1 MLYLHLSYDL
11 FPKYAFICL
20 SLQSPSIKKAL
31 QSAATRELMEFL
43 FDYLAFLAKAATLV
57 LALIAVIAVIAQ
69 SIQQAKEIATD
80 ERIEVKKLND
90 RFENMQQA
98 IEQQLQTPEE
108 QQLQAKAEKKRLK
121 AEHKANKKLAKEKA
135 KEQTDNA
142 VAEAPSEDESD
153 KKRVFVIDFD
163 GDIRAN
169 AVDNMREEIS
179 AILTVAKPT
188 DEVLIRLE
196 SPGGVVH
203 GYGLAASQLQRIK
216 DASIPLTACVD
227 KVAASGGYMMACVAD
242 KVVAAPFSIIGSIGV
257 VAQLPNFHRLLKKND
272 IDFEQHTAGD
282 YKRTVTMFGENT
294 DADRAKFKQE
304 LEDTH
309 GLFKDFVANNR
320 PELDIDKVATGEH
333 WHGIQALEL
342 GLVDELRTSDDYLL
356 AAHKEHAIFHV
367 KHVAKKTLGQKFGMA
382 AQSTVDK
389 LLTKLPA
396 NS

>member
-1 MLYLHLSYDL
+1 
-11 FPKYAFICL
+11 
-20 SLQSPSIKKAL
+20 
-31 QSAATRELMEFL
+31 MEFL
-43 FDYLAFLAKAATLV
+43 FEYLAFLAKAATLV
-57 LALIAVIAVIAQ
+57 VALVAVVAIIGQ
-69 SIQQAKEIATD
+69 SVQQAKDMATE

-98 IEQQLQTPEE
+98 IESQLQTPEE
-108 QQLQAKAEKKRLK
+108 VAEQAKAEKKRQK
-121 AEHKANKKLAKEKA
+121 AEHKANKKLAKQKA
-135 KEQTDNA
+135 KEQKQ
-142 VAEAPSEDESD
+142 EKEPSKKSETPTETVTSESSSADEVP
-153 KKRVFVIDFD
+153 KKRIFVLDFD

-179 AILTVAKPT
+179 AVLTVAKDS
-188 DEVLIRLE
+188 DEVFVRLE

-216 DASIPLTACVD
+216 DAGIPLIASVD

-242 KVVAAPFSIIGSIGV
+242 KIVAAPFSIIGSIGV

-294 DADRAKFKQE
+294 DEDRAKFQQE

-309 GLFKDFVANNR
+309 GLFKDFVANHR
-320 PELDIDKVATGEH
+320 PDLDIDKVATGEH
-333 WHGIQALEL
+333 WHGIQAQEL

-382 AQSTVDK
+382 AQSTMDK

-396 NS
+396 

>member
-1 MLYLHLSYDL
+1 
-11 FPKYAFICL
+11 
-20 SLQSPSIKKAL
+20 
-31 QSAATRELMEFL
+31 MEFL
-43 FDYLAFLAKAATLV
+43 FEYLAFLAKAVTLV
-57 LALIAVIAVIAQ
+57 VAVIAVIAIIGQ
-69 SIQQAKEIATD
+69 TVQQAKEMATD
-80 ERIEVKKLND
+80 ERIEVKKLNE

-98 IEQQLQTPEE
+98 IEQQLLTPEE
-108 QQLQAKAEKKRLK
+108 QAEQAKAEKKRLK
-121 AEHKANKKLAKEKA
+121 AEHKANKKLAKAKA
-135 KEQTDNA
+135 KEKPAKEETTTADT
-142 VAEAPSEDESD
+142 ESD
-153 KKRVFVIDFD
+153 TAKKRIFVLDFD

-169 AVDNMREEIS
+169 AVENMREEIS
-179 AILTVAKPT
+179 AVLTVAKPT
-188 DEVLIRLE
+188 DEILVRLE

-216 DASIPLTACVD
+216 DANIPLTACVD
-227 KVAASGGYMMACVAD
+227 KVAASGGYMMACVAN
-242 KVVAAPFSIIGSIGV
+242 KIIAAPFSIIGSIGV

-309 GLFKDFVANNR
+309 GLFKDFVANHR
-320 PELDIDKVATGEH
+320 PDLDIDKVATGEH
-333 WHGIQALEL
+333 WHGIQAQEL
-342 GLVDELRTSDDYLL
+342 GLIDELRTSDDYLL

-382 AQSTVDK
+382 AQSTMDK

-396 NS
+396 